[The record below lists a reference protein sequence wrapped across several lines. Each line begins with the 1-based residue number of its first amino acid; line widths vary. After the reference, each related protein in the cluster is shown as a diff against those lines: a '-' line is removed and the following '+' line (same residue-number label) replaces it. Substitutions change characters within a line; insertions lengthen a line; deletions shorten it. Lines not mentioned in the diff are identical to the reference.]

1 MSAFRRP
8 SPPRPDSSATTGSPS
23 RRRRLTRPA
32 RQALV
37 GLLALPLSILPFVAY
52 AEFTPEGT
60 LLYAKIHEA
69 VAPPQLPH
77 YDAATVAAMRARA
90 PHWSGLAAVL
100 VYHGIGASSPEQ
112 RFTISPERFTE
123 QIATLKASGMN
134 PVTAAQLAAARSGT
148 GALPDNAVLITFDD
162 GRTDAF
168 LWADPVLEQASWVA
182 TMFVITSEAEQTGL
196 YYESWDDIA
205 SLADTGRWDIESHT
219 AAMHHEQDAAGGQ
232 VLPALTSL
240 LPGESIASYQARI
253 NADLDT
259 SMATVTDRVGTAPQ
273 ALAYPFG
280 AYGAERANDPRIR
293 GLLAKAVGQ
302 RFTLGFEQDDQSSAP
317 LAGCSGNP
325 LRIRRLE
332 VGDWSG
338 PELVD
343 QLAAMAAQRRS
354 TTATPC
360 PSLR

>member
-1 MSAFRRP
+1 MRGFRRA
-8 SPPRPDSSATTGSPS
+8 SPPPPASLDSTGSP
-23 RRRRLTRPA
+23 RRRRRMTRPA
-32 RQALV
+32 LQALV
-37 GLLALPLSILPFVAY
+37 GLLALPLSTLPFVAY

-69 VAPPQLPH
+69 IAPPQLPH

-90 PHWSGLAAVL
+90 PHWFGLAAVL

-112 RFTISPERFTE
+112 RFTISPDRFTE

-134 PVTAAQLAAARSGT
+134 PVTAAQLASARAGT
-148 GALPDNAVLITFDD
+148 GGLPNNAVLITFDD

-168 LWADPVLEQASWVA
+168 LWADPVLQQANWVV

-196 YYESWDDIA
+196 YYEGWDDIA

-219 AAMHHEQDAAGGQ
+219 AAMHHEQEAAGGQ

-240 LPGESIASYQARI
+240 LPGETIATYQARI
-253 NADLDT
+253 NADLDE
-259 SMATVTDRVGTAPQ
+259 SVATVTDRVGTAPQ
-273 ALAYPFG
+273 AFAYPFG
-280 AYGAERANDPRIR
+280 AYGAERDNDPRIR
-293 GLLAKAVGQ
+293 GLLAEAVGR
-302 RFTLGFEQDDQSSAP
+302 RFTLGFEQDDQGSVP

-325 LRIRRLE
+325 LLIRRLE

-338 PELVD
+338 SELID
-343 QLAAMAAQRRS
+343 QLAAMAARPNS
-354 TTATPC
+354 AAATPC
-360 PSLR
+360 PSTG